1 MRKLY
6 HGACY
11 YPELWDEETIQQDID
26 IMREVGVNVVRIGE
40 FAWSVMEPEEGK
52 IDVGF
57 FKEIIARLY
66 ESGIETIMCTPTLT
80 PPIWFSHGRP
90 ERMHVNEKERSL
102 GMAPVSMPVR
112 TTRISE
118 KSRHHHHSHRQ
129 GAWPAPGADRLAAR
143 Q

>member
-57 FKEIIARLY
+57 SKKSSPGCMKAGSKRLCARRRLPRQF
-66 ESGIETIMCTPTLT
+66 G
-80 PPIWFSHGRP
+80 SHTAGP
-90 ERMHVNEKERSL
+90 NACMSMKKRSW

-112 TTRISE
+112 TTRIFE
-118 KSRHHHHSHRQ
+118 KSRYHHHSHRQ

>member
-80 PPIWFSHGRP
+80 PPIWFSHGP
-90 ERMHVNEKERSL
+90 NACMSMKKERSW

-118 KSRHHHHSHRQ
+118 KKPPSSPQPSPRS
-129 GAWPAPGADRLAAR
+129 LAGSLG
-143 Q
+143 